1 MKNGMLSGETALGRR
16 PQNKF
21 WLTFWLCFAGTASFL
36 LPCVLV
42 DKGIFHY
49 AGDFNCQQIPFYY
62 YANQFVKN
70 GGGSFSW
77 ATDLGSDFWNSYSF
91 YLTGSP
97 FWWFTL
103 LFPAR
108 ALPWLMAPM
117 LCLKMAVAG
126 GYLWAKRY
134 VHDPNYAVVAGCLY
148 GLSGFSIYN
157 IFFNHFLDVVALFPY
172 LLWALDGA
180 LYEKRRGPFAALV
193 ALNLLN
199 NYFFFVGQVVFLAI
213 YFVCKVASGEVR
225 LTGRLF
231 GHLALESLLGCGMGC
246 VLLIPELAFL
256 LGNPRTG
263 QFSSGY
269 GWLMYGNVQQYFAI
283 FASLFLPP
291 ETPFVATLFDEG
303 TIKWTSLSCFLPLVG
318 ASGVIAWCRC
328 TEKNAFK
335 RMLCTCAVFALVPL
349 LNSSYYAFN
358 SSYYA
363 RWYYMPVLVM
373 SLVTV
378 LCFEHTDVVDLARGY
393 RPTLILTALFALFA
407 LVPAKV
413 DGEWQLGEVN
423 SQPLFWARFA
433 MGMINLLVFW
443 LIWRGAK
450 PGSVFPRR
458 LLAGVLG
465 MASVTGLLHVELAK
479 FDQWFRD
486 ENYVQQTYY
495 EAAKLDLPE
504 GFYRLDA
511 YECYDNISLWSG
523 RPCLQFFNS
532 TVEPSILEFYPSVGV
547 KRDVHSKP
555 ELSNYALRGL
565 LSVRFML
572 LPTDQLSAFREE
584 ADEGWAVYDTQGSYT
599 ILENENYVPMGF
611 AVEGYVTPEEFEGV
625 SKADRAKLLM
635 RALVLDEEQAQQYAG
650 LVRHLDDRERRGITY
665 EDYTLDCAD
674 RKAESCSE
682 FTADGSGFTAAITL
696 EKARLVLFT
705 VPWTKGFTATVNGQP
720 AELLKVDNGLCALAL
735 PAGQSRIE
743 VSYHTPG
750 LRLSLA
756 IGGSCTAL
764 WAGYTLYFR
773 RKKRRISALPTGP
786 SGQVE

>member
-1 MKNGMLSGETALGRR
+1 MKNGMLSGELALGRR

-21 WLTFWLCFAGTASFL
+21 WLTFWLCFAGAASFL

-42 DKGIFHY
+42 DKGVFHY

-62 YANQFVKN
+62 YANQFVKS

-126 GYLWAKRY
+126 AGGYLWARRY
-134 VHDPNYAVVAGCLY
+134 VRDPNYAVVAGCLY
-148 GLSGFSIYN
+148 GLSGFSVYN

-318 ASGVIAWCRC
+318 ASGVLAWCRC

-335 RMLCTCAVFALVPL
+335 RILCTCAVFALVPL
-349 LNSSYYAFN
+349 LNSSFYAFN
-358 SSYYA
+358 SKIGRA
-363 RWYYMPVLVM
+363 
-373 SLVTV
+373 
-378 LCFEHTDVVDLARGY
+378 
-393 RPTLILTALFALFA
+393 
-407 LVPAKV
+407 
-413 DGEWQLGEVN
+413 
-423 SQPLFWARFA
+423 
-433 MGMINLLVFW
+433 
-443 LIWRGAK
+443 
-450 PGSVFPRR
+450 
-458 LLAGVLG
+458 
-465 MASVTGLLHVELAK
+465 HV
-479 FDQWFRD
+479 
-486 ENYVQQTYY
+486 
-495 EAAKLDLPE
+495 
-504 GFYRLDA
+504 
-511 YECYDNISLWSG
+511 
-523 RPCLQFFNS
+523 
-532 TVEPSILEFYPSVGV
+532 
-547 KRDVHSKP
+547 
-555 ELSNYALRGL
+555 
-565 LSVRFML
+565 
-572 LPTDQLSAFREE
+572 
-584 ADEGWAVYDTQGSYT
+584 
-599 ILENENYVPMGF
+599 
-611 AVEGYVTPEEFEGV
+611 
-625 SKADRAKLLM
+625 
-635 RALVLDEEQAQQYAG
+635 
-650 LVRHLDDRERRGITY
+650 
-665 EDYTLDCAD
+665 
-674 RKAESCSE
+674 
-682 FTADGSGFTAAITL
+682 
-696 EKARLVLFT
+696 
-705 VPWTKGFTATVNGQP
+705 
-720 AELLKVDNGLCALAL
+720 
-735 PAGQSRIE
+735 
-743 VSYHTPG
+743 
-750 LRLSLA
+750 
-756 IGGSCTAL
+756 
-764 WAGYTLYFR
+764 
-773 RKKRRISALPTGP
+773 
-786 SGQVE
+786 

>member
-1 MKNGMLSGETALGRR
+1 MKNGMLSGELALGRR

-21 WLTFWLCFAGTASFL
+21 WLTFWLCFAGAASFL

-62 YANQFVKN
+62 YANQFVKS

-126 GYLWAKRY
+126 AGGYLWARRY
-134 VHDPNYAVVAGCLY
+134 VRDPNYAVVAGCLY
-148 GLSGFSIYN
+148 GLSGFSVYN

-199 NYFFFVGQVVFLAI
+199 NYFFFVGQVVFLVI

-318 ASGVIAWCRC
+318 ASGVLAWCRC
-328 TEKNAFK
+328 ST
-335 RMLCTCAVFALVPL
+335 
-349 LNSSYYAFN
+349 
-358 SSYYA
+358 
-363 RWYYMPVLVM
+363 
-373 SLVTV
+373 
-378 LCFEHTDVVDLARGY
+378 
-393 RPTLILTALFALFA
+393 
-407 LVPAKV
+407 PA
-413 DGEWQLGEVN
+413 
-423 SQPLFWARFA
+423 
-433 MGMINLLVFW
+433 
-443 LIWRGAK
+443 
-450 PGSVFPRR
+450 
-458 LLAGVLG
+458 
-465 MASVTGLLHVELAK
+465 
-479 FDQWFRD
+479 
-486 ENYVQQTYY
+486 
-495 EAAKLDLPE
+495 
-504 GFYRLDA
+504 
-511 YECYDNISLWSG
+511 
-523 RPCLQFFNS
+523 S
-532 TVEPSILEFYPSVGV
+532 TPSIP
-547 KRDVHSKP
+547 
-555 ELSNYALRGL
+555 
-565 LSVRFML
+565 
-572 LPTDQLSAFREE
+572 
-584 ADEGWAVYDTQGSYT
+584 
-599 ILENENYVPMGF
+599 
-611 AVEGYVTPEEFEGV
+611 
-625 SKADRAKLLM
+625 
-635 RALVLDEEQAQQYAG
+635 
-650 LVRHLDDRERRGITY
+650 
-665 EDYTLDCAD
+665 
-674 RKAESCSE
+674 
-682 FTADGSGFTAAITL
+682 AIT
-696 EKARLVLFT
+696 
-705 VPWTKGFTATVNGQP
+705 
-720 AELLKVDNGLCALAL
+720 
-735 PAGQSRIE
+735 PAGIICR
-743 VSYHTPG
+743 
-750 LRLSLA
+750 
-756 IGGSCTAL
+756 C
-764 WAGYTLYFR
+764 W
-773 RKKRRISALPTGP
+773 
-786 SGQVE
+786 